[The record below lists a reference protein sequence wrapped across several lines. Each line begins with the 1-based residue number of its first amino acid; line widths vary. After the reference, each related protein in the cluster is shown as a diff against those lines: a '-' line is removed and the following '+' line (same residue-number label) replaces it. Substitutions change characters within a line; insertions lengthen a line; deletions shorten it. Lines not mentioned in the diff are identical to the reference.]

1 MNRQLKTQIL
11 QIIEGLSEKQL
22 QSLLEY
28 LQQLE
33 KESNE
38 QLELEQAL
46 LEKIFA
52 EDAGLLKRLA
62 Q

>member
-11 QIIEGLSEKQL
+11 QIIEGLPEKQL